1 MARLR
6 SALVR
11 RSTALPEPVLRVIM
25 LLLPVDARG
34 RCAAVCR
41 AWRDLL
47 SDYTLWQRLD
57 MTFASGL
64 TWISPALVRGAAA
77 RAAGQLLVFVTYYA
91 GDDERVGGAFKAA
104 IEDVIATNADS
115 LLELHHTNM
124 QFHTRDT
131 RTLLEKTPHLQAFV
145 AKPFGTIRELLPV
158 LRNEPP
164 FGPVRAIKVEARL
177 GYESI
182 EQIREGAAALAGHTW
197 LTDLTIHGLKHDD
210 PGALNALLDAASA
223 RRLVD
228 LGVNDCRFGA
238 QHVPALARVLHCG
251 SLEKLFMIFPD
262 SEPPGALIAAA
273 FQGSRSLVK
282 VLLRGG
288 SWQHGGYG
296 AMLDALKG
304 LPALSRL
311 EVTFSTT
318 SWNEAAAGAALGALL
333 AANSPNFRA
342 LFVTNCFLDRGMQAL
357 DAGRKAN
364 THPVHVEVSDQF

>member
-1 MARLR
+1 
-6 SALVR
+6 
-11 RSTALPEPVLRVIM
+11 
-25 LLLPVDARG
+25 
-34 RCAAVCR
+34 
-41 AWRDLL
+41 
-47 SDYTLWQRLD
+47 
-57 MTFASGL
+57 
-64 TWISPALVRGAAA
+64 
-77 RAAGQLLVFVTYYA
+77 
-91 GDDERVGGAFKAA
+91 
-104 IEDVIATNADS
+104 
-115 LLELHHTNM
+115 
-124 QFHTRDT
+124 
-131 RTLLEKTPHLQAFV
+131 
-145 AKPFGTIRELLPV
+145 
-158 LRNEPP
+158 
-164 FGPVRAIKVEARL
+164 
-177 GYESI
+177 
-182 EQIREGAAALAGHTW
+182 
-197 LTDLTIHGLKHDD
+197 
-210 PGALNALLDAASA
+210 
-223 RRLVD
+223 
-228 LGVNDCRFGA
+228 
-238 QHVPALARVLHCG
+238 
-251 SLEKLFMIFPD
+251 MIFPD